1 MYLFTHILTHMN
13 WRSKFA
19 SFWPLILETHLMF
32 VHSNQIQI
40 ITMSGVT
47 FNSYFDFT
55 AQCTMM
61 VWCELITCYL
71 ETEHHLCWG
80 DHNQHLHYLYTKKLY
95 NFVHM
100 PIVCIHKISLTICMK
115 TKDIIGPKFN
125 PNREGT
131 NKQSGIDSQILFL
144 TLLQTSS
151 CSSSWRSSMNYPYCV
166 QFYLVNLYNEQPL
179 NTSAL
184 TN

>member
-19 SFWPLILETHLMF
+19 SFWSLILETHLMF

-100 PIVCIHKISLTICMK
+100 PIVCIHKISLTICVK
-115 TKDIIGPKFN
+115 TKDIIGPNFN
-125 PNREGT
+125 PNIEGT
-131 NKQSGIDSQILFL
+131 NKQSGIDSQILFFKHRCKY
-144 TLLQTSS
+144 LLAPALEDLPWTTHIVYNFIWWT
-151 CSSSWRSSMNYPYCV
+151 CTMN
-166 QFYLVNLYNEQPL
+166 NH
-179 NTSAL
+179 
-184 TN
+184 